1 MSFRRGLAG
10 AFALLLLSGCASPAP
25 HYYTLTT
32 APEMPSAVPPPA
44 SFVLRVEPVML
55 PEQLNQPQLVMR
67 KSNGEIRL
75 SDDALWAAP
84 LPEEIRSALSAR
96 LERSLN
102 TTEISSLMPPAG
114 KPVIALRVTV
124 RQLDVWPQHQAT
136 LTARW
141 QLQFGAAG
149 NSLTCY
155 SQHQLAAPQ
164 DLPALVVLQQKLITT
179 LADDV
184 ASAIKSQ
191 GCG

>member
-1 MSFRRGLAG
+1 M
-10 AFALLLLSGCASPAP
+10 ALLLLGGGASPAP

-32 APEMPSAVPPPA
+32 APEMPCAVPPPA

-102 TTEISSLMPPAG
+102 TTEISSLMPPAE

-124 RQLDVWPQHQAT
+124 RQLDVWPQHQPT
-136 LTARW
+136 LPARW
-141 QLQFGAAG
+141 QLKFGATG
-149 NSLTCY
+149 N
-155 SQHQLAAPQ
+155 
-164 DLPALVVLQQKLITT
+164 
-179 LADDV
+179 
-184 ASAIKSQ
+184 
-191 GCG
+191 